1 MMFDRRLLRLC
12 WIFVALIT
20 LAGTAYAQ
28 SGPPISL
35 FPAPPP
41 GPPVP
46 LQDGSLNQPYS
57 GGGIFENNF
66 VGPTTWS
73 IVSGGLPPGIT
84 ATPGG
89 STFNFSGTPTSLGTF
104 AFTVQAADAGAAQTV
119 TQQYSIRV
127 VLPLTITTPLTLPAA
142 TVGYNY
148 SQIFTA
154 VNGTPPYSWF
164 EGSPGLTFGKISA
177 QRSVTISPRGLPAGL
192 TLSSTGFLN
201 GVPTQTGV
209 FSFII
214 SAVDS

>member
-1 MMFDRRLLRLC
+1 MMFYRRLLRLC

-73 IVSGGLPPGIT
+73 IVAGGAPPRPPP
-84 ATPGG
+84 TPRR
-89 STFNFSGTPTSLGTF
+89 
-104 AFTVQAADAGAAQTV
+104 A
-119 TQQYSIRV
+119 
-127 VLPLTITTPLTLPAA
+127 PAHFHRA
-142 TVGYNY
+142 
-148 SQIFTA
+148 
-154 VNGTPPYSWF
+154 PP
-164 EGSPGLTFGKISA
+164 P
-177 QRSVTISPRGLPAGL
+177 
-192 TLSSTGFLN
+192 
-201 GVPTQTGV
+201 
-209 FSFII
+209 
-214 SAVDS
+214 